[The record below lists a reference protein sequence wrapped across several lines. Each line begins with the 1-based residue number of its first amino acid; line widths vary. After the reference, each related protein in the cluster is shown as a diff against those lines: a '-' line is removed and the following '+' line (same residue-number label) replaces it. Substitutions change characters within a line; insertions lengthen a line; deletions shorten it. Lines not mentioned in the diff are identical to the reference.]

1 MAIHRRCAGLAV
13 ALLFEAAPVFGAP
26 PAEGHDD
33 LDADEVPGPVH
44 EQRWY
49 GWQILVVDG
58 AADAL
63 AIATVATHR
72 GGTYPTTLAGYSLA
86 AGGYLFGGPIV
97 HAVHGHGWRTLGSLG
112 LRVGAPL
119 GGALLG
125 LLGGAVGTRPSGVD
139 EGGLATI
146 FLGVVGLSVGVI
158 AAQVLDPVLLGSEDV
173 PQPQPAPVTLR
184 VVPQVDAHSVGL
196 GVVGGF

>member
-1 MAIHRRCAGLAV
+1 MAIRRRCAGLAV
-13 ALLFEAAPVFGAP
+13 ALLFAARPVFGAP
-26 PAEGHDD
+26 PSDECDD
-33 LDADEVPGPVH
+33 LDADEAPAPAL

-49 GWQILVVDG
+49 GWQILAVDG

-63 AIATVATHR
+63 AIVTVATHT
-72 GGTYPTTLAGYSLA
+72 GGTYPATLAGYSLA

-97 HAVHGHGWRTLGSLG
+97 HAVHGHGWRTLGSFG
-112 LRVGAPL
+112 LRLGAPL

-125 LLGGAVGTRPSGVD
+125 LLSGVVGTHPSGLD
-139 EGGLATI
+139 EGGLATL

-158 AAQVLDPVLLGSEDV
+158 AAQVLDPVLLGSEDL
-173 PQPQPAPVTLR
+173 PRPRRATVTLR
-184 VVPQVDAHSVGL
+184 VIPQVDAHSVGL